1 MLRSLEVE
9 TAQLAAQNREAEHV
23 RLLHYWLTQRGV
35 LSHQPEPFAIAEFE
49 VHRVL
54 AEASSNPFLRASTSI
69 VEFGVA
75 VDTLARLNPDLQ
87 APPEGL
93 AGLRAKSYEV
103 LVLAVEQGDVG
114 AAAKAMSELI
124 S

>member
-35 LSHQPEPFAIAEFE
+35 LSHQPEPFAIAAFE
-49 VHRVL
+49 IFRVL
-54 AEASSNPFLRASTSI
+54 AEASGNPFLRALTSF

-75 VDTLARLNPDLQ
+75 VVTHWPASISTYNRPQ
-87 APPEGL
+87 GQ
-93 AGLRAKSYEV
+93 AGLRVKSYAV

-114 AAAKAMSELI
+114 AAAKAMSGLI